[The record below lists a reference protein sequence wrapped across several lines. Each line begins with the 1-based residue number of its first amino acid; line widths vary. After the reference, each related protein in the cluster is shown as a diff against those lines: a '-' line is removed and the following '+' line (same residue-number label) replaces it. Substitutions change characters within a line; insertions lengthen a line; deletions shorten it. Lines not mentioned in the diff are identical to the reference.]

1 MVMLS
6 ELLQYRVN
14 GSEAEH
20 NQLTDLV
27 ISQLDTDYPPVTHLI
42 DRPSNQRGERLLP
55 WNAVKGIDQ
64 AARQIK
70 VENHRQAKSPDTL
83 RQAVRLKLDVLD
95 ALILDLQNRRT
106 TRANDLWL
114 EEDRGSQLRLRL
126 AAADTSGRA
135 ILRRIVGGRFHE
147 RNRPSLYD
155 WKYIEFLRGDP
166 QAVKTGAPYHRRII
180 HLPPGEIAHLSAAI
194 PYLHAAEL
202 LSLLPQQLAA
212 DTLEVMSPERQL
224 QVFEEL
230 EETFAL
236 EVLRHMAPD
245 LAADMVAHLDI
256 KLAQH
261 YLNRLPKT
269 AGKRIVDLL
278 RYPANTVGGIM
289 TNDVVTV
296 SPALKI
302 GKARSILREKLKEP
316 DFVYFIYAVED
327 KPPHKLRGVLSL
339 RQFLTADDEQTVE
352 ELMNPYLLALSPFDS
367 PTEAGYRL
375 LNSQLAALPVVGKQ
389 GELLGTVTID
399 AAVSQ
404 VAPRGWRA
412 QAPKVF
418 S

>member
-6 ELLQYRVN
+6 ELLRYRV
-14 GSEAEH
+14 
-20 NQLTDLV
+20 TDASGEPARLV
-27 ISQLDTDYPPVTHLI
+27 DLAIRRLDIDYPPVTHLI
-42 DRPSNQRGERLLP
+42 SRRENHKSEFIVP
-55 WNAVKGIDQ
+55 WKMVKGIDRN
-64 AARQIK
+64 ARQIK
-70 VENHRQAKSPDTL
+70 LETQGQAKDTPSL
-83 RQAVRLKLDVLD
+83 GKAVRLRRDVLD

-114 EEDRGSQLRLRL
+114 EEENHGSRLRL

-135 ILRRIVGGRFHE
+135 ILRRLLRGRFNE
-147 RNRPSLYD
+147 RDRRALYD
-155 WKYIEFLRGDP
+155 WKYMEFLRGDP
-166 QAVKTGAPYHRRII
+166 QAVKSGAPYHSRIVR
-180 HLPPGEIAHLSAAI
+180 LPPGEIAHLTSTI

-202 LSLLPQQLAA
+202 LSLLPKQLAA
-212 DTLEVMSPERQL
+212 DTLEVMSTERQL

-230 EETFAL
+230 DEAFAVQVL
-236 EVLRHMAPD
+236 EHMAPD
-245 LAADMVAHLDI
+245 LAADVVGHLDI
-256 KLAQH
+256 KLAQR
-261 YLNRLPKT
+261 YLNLLSKT
-269 AGKRIVDLL
+269 SGKRIIDLL

-289 TNDVVTV
+289 TNDVVTI
-296 SPALKI
+296 SPHLTI
-302 GKARSILREKLKEP
+302 SKARSVLREKLKEP

-327 KPPHKLRGVLSL
+327 QPPHPLRGVLSL
-339 RQFLTADDEQTVE
+339 RQFLTAEDDQTVA

-375 LNSQLAALPVVGKQ
+375 LNSQLAALPVVGKN